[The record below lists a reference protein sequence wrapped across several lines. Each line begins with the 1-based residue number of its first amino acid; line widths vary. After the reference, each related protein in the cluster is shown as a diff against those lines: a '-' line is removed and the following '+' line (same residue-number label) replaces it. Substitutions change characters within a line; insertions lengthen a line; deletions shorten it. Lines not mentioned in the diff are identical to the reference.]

1 MISSIPIYRAK
12 KIDSN
17 EYVDGYL
24 VSNLVSNSNGMPPE
38 VYYNIQNSLFYKYR
52 IDPTT
57 LSIHFPDMLDSQG
70 NKIFASLQEDGK
82 GGDCTLM
89 NNGYNEAFCWDTLN
103 ACIVLKSKHYEC
115 KCFRNGNRKET
126 TFNTYTIVGILQ

>member
-1 MISSIPIYRAK
+1 MISNIPIYRAK

-17 EYVDGYL
+17 DYIIGYL
-24 VSNLVSNSNGMPPE
+24 KFDRKHNHYSINP
-38 VYYNIQNSLFYKYR
+38 
-52 IDPTT
+52 IDDENTWHKIKENT

-82 GGDCTLM
+82 GGDCTFTQ
-89 NNGYNEAFCWDTLN
+89 NGYNEVFCWDALN
-103 ACIVLKSKHYEC
+103 ACVVLKSKHYEC
-115 KCFRNGNRKET
+115 KCFRNGNRNET